1 MVRFFRGHEGSV
13 TQMKKEMTPAELEVM
28 RAVWKVIEEGNVAN
42 TRTVRKK
49 VNERRAEKLYGQV
62 IYSHIEHLQ
71 EKGYVGVRRT
81 EEGKRYYV
89 PLVKKVDYVE
99 NQARSWADFWEQGRV
114 EYATMA
120 LGKKLTKEEKEGLR
134 KYLDELD

>member
-71 EKGYVGVRRT
+71 EKGYVEVRRT
-81 EEGKRYYV
+81 EEAVLCSSCKKGGLCGKSGQ
-89 PLVKKVDYVE
+89 K
-99 NQARSWADFWEQGRV
+99 
-114 EYATMA
+114 
-120 LGKKLTKEEKEGLR
+120 LG
-134 KYLDELD
+134 